1 MPTFEAYENAMAAA
15 LKTVAGIDSV
25 DEYAAALDAAAL
37 KKVAPR
43 NAGLVIVP
51 LGGQPDRAQPSTGQL
66 AFSCRTGAFIVSRNA
81 RGATNRSIA
90 ARTLARNVMLF
101 IHQNHW
107 GLADTHAAVIEKL
120 ENRSSGAADKA
131 GYAVWL
137 VVWKQTIYLDLEPVD
152 TSVVPT
158 AVFASRAPDIGVGH
172 VADYQQVDTS
182 I

>member
-1 MPTFEAYENAMAAA
+1 MPTFEAYEDAMTTA
-15 LKTVAGIDSV
+15 LKTVAGIDSIG
-25 DEYAAALDAAAL
+25 EYSGALDAAAL

-43 NAGLVIVP
+43 NAGLLVVP
-51 LGGQPDRAQPSTGQL
+51 LGGVPDRQQPNTGQM

-81 RGATNRSIA
+81 RGSTERSKD
-90 ARTLARNVMLF
+90 ARTLARNIMLF
-101 IHQNHW
+101 IHQNYW

-137 VVWKQTIYLDLEPVD
+137 VVWKQTIYLDEEPVD

-158 AVFASRAPDIGVGH
+158 TVH
-172 VADYQQVDTS
+172 VASSAGSSSQLVPA
-182 I
+182 